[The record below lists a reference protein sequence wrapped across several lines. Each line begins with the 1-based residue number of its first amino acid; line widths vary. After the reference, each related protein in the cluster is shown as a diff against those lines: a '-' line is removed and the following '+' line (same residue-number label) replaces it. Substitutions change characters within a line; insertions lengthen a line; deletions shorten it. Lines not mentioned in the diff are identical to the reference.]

1 MTMNEKNDEFF
12 TIMKKLSIVREGLF
26 RRVGGSAET
35 GNMELCLTELYF
47 RSLHIVSLI
56 RDISEAGVVT
66 EKESLENI
74 FEVLISL
81 QNEIFTEM
89 LSWSKTLRQPLQKA
103 IDQVEEMLSEEADDN
118 GDGRE

>member
-1 MTMNEKNDEFF
+1 MNKNNDEFF

-47 RSLHIVSLI
+47 RSFHIIELI
-56 RDISEAGVVT
+56 RRISETDVT
-66 EKESLENI
+66 KQEALETL
-74 FEVLISL
+74 FEDLISL
-81 QNEIFTEM
+81 QNELYTEM
-89 LSWSKTLRQPLQKA
+89 LLWSKSLRQPLQKA